1 MPTVPGHWF
10 WGSYM
15 GLRAVVVSGL
25 LVLGISGCATQHAAS
40 APPSTAQRGEALA
53 QGPRAPIERASF
65 TKPPERRY
73 VDPQLGFEIIRPAGN
88 WQLDANDEITPEGL
102 AIPVVLRQRETGAQ
116 VVIQV
121 APAVASPAQFAER
134 LTAGLRSHPGFTSTD
149 PEPIPLAEGAVGF
162 AFALGNKI
170 SGKVAVVEGKSGQV
184 FMMMATWPADAP
196 SAVAMGVDE
205 VFNSLRP
212 LPRT

>member
-1 MPTVPGHWF
+1 MPTVPEHWF
-10 WGSYM
+10 WGLFM
-15 GLRAVVVSGL
+15 GLRAVVVSGI
-25 LVLGISGCATQHAAS
+25 LVLGMFGCATQHAAS
-40 APPSTAQRGEALA
+40 APGKAQRGEVHGAS
-53 QGPRAPIERASF
+53 APVEQASF
-65 TKPPERRY
+65 TKPAERRY
-73 VDPQLGFEIIRPAGN
+73 VDPQLGFEIIRPMGN

-162 AFALGNKI
+162 AFALGNKV

-196 SAVAMGVDE
+196 TAVAMGVDE

-212 LPRT
+212 IPRT